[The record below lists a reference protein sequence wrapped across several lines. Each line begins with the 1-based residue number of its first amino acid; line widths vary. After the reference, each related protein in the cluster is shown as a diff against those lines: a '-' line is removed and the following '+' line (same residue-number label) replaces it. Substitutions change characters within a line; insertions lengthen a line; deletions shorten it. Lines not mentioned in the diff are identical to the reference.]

1 MSPLRLVGG
10 GHPDD
15 PHFTDPLLPHL
26 LKALAQCREGSQIE
40 LCVSFIRQSGLR
52 LLRDGLQQ
60 ALARGATLRVIT
72 SDYLEVTEPVAL
84 RELLKLDQTHTS
96 AHIYQSRGNRGFHLK
111 SYLFVRP
118 APAEKGHRQ
127 LCGQAFVGSSNISAA
142 ALNDSLEWNWS
153 LTVDKQTCD
162 EAKASLQQL
171 VAQVEQLARDPRI
184 VPLTHAWIDEYLTRY
199 QQSDLNGLR
208 LLTGD
213 QQHDTEALREAPM
226 PNQVQQEALAA
237 LHASRHA
244 GYKRGLVVMATG
256 LGKTWLAAFDV
267 RQMQAARL
275 LFVAHREEILNQARA
290 TFLHMCPTAQT
301 GIYQGQQHD
310 EADWLFASIQ
320 TVGKRHHLRRFA
332 PDHFDYIVVDEFH
345 HAASDSY
352 RRLLDHFQPRFL
364 LGLTA
369 TPERTDQADILSLCD
384 NNQVFECHLADAIAQ
399 HFLVPLTYHGIHDD
413 TIDYAALPWR
423 NGQFDPVA
431 LDHAFASQR
440 RARHALRH
448 WQALRQQR
456 TLAFCISVRHAEFM
470 ADYFTQAGIRAVA
483 IHARSSLDRHT
494 VLQQLAA
501 GTIDIIFSVDLF
513 NEGTDLPAIDTVL
526 MLRPTESKIVFLQ
539 QLGRGLRLHSGKA
552 RLQVIDLVGNH
563 KACLG
568 KPLLLQQQLTT
579 RRGEGGVPT
588 LVDGCFINLD
598 PALLPMM
605 ARLKAISK
613 PPLPEMY
620 RDLKETLG
628 YRPTAHQVWSAMQQQ
643 HLEFSTQS
651 IGGWFQLVAQEED
664 LDEASHG
671 VWQTHRAFLH
681 QALETTP
688 LTKCFKIILL
698 QALLELDGLRQP
710 PTLAALARHSRY
722 LLERHPALLARDLPA
737 AQQQL
742 AADSTGW
749 LRYWRANP
757 IKHTTGQNDREQRR
771 YWFVVKDDR
780 FIADF
785 ALTDDEID
793 LLQPMMQE
801 LLDLRMAQYLARKP
815 SHTTT
820 TTADNAMATLAVMAP
835 MAEPAGEIIDLT
847 AHTSRA
853 PTAIPANAP
862 EPQTEGVQLP
872 YFPNLKIACGHF
884 KQGDDSDRELMMIDP
899 VWGPLDPARY
909 FLARASGNSMNG
921 GKQPIV
927 DGDLLLLEWINP
939 ERAGAITGNI
949 MAIEQEDESGVNRY
963 LLRVVTKNSTGEYR
977 LKAHNRDYPELP
989 TSDSMRTFARLKGV
1003 VATTNH

>member
-1 MSPLRLVGG
+1 MSALLLVGG

-15 PHFTDPLLPHL
+15 PRFTDPLLPHL
-26 LKALAQCREGSQIE
+26 LSALAQCGQGAQID

-84 RELLKLDQTHTS
+84 RELLKLDPTRTT
-96 AHIYQSRGNRGFHLK
+96 ALIYQSQGNRGFHLK

-118 APAEKGHRQ
+118 A
-127 LCGQAFVGSSNISAA
+127 LVGQNDGQVHGRAFVGSSNISAA

-153 LTVDKQTCD
+153 LTVDEQTSH

-171 VAQVEQLARDPRI
+171 VAQVEHLAQDPRI
-184 VPLTHAWIDEYLTRY
+184 VPLTHIWIDEYLTRY
-199 QQSDLNGLR
+199 QQSDLKGLR

-213 QQHDTEALREAPM
+213 KQHDAEALREAPM

-275 LFVAHREEILNQARA
+275 LFVAHREEILTQARA
-290 TFLHMCPTAQT
+290 TFEHMCPTAQT
-301 GIYQGQQHD
+301 GIYQGQQQD

-320 TVGKRHHLRRFA
+320 TLGKRHHLRRFA

-384 NNQVFECHLADAIAQ
+384 NNQIFECHLADAIAQ
-399 HFLVPLTYHGIHDD
+399 HFLVPLTYHGILDD

-423 NGQFDPVA
+423 NGQFDPAA
-431 LDHAFASQR
+431 LEHAFASQR
-440 RARHALRH
+440 RAQHALKH
-448 WQALRQQR
+448 WQLLGQQR

-470 ADYFTQAGIRAVA
+470 ADYFTEAGIRAVA
-483 IHARSSLDRHT
+483 VHARSSLDRHE

-501 GTIDIIFSVDLF
+501 GSIDIIFSVDLF

-526 MLRPTESKIVFLQ
+526 MLRPTESRIVFLQ
-539 QLGRGLRLHSGKA
+539 QLGRGLRLYPGKA
-552 RLQVIDLVGNH
+552 RLQVIDLVGSH

-579 RRGEGGVPT
+579 RRGERGIPT

-598 PALLPMM
+598 PALLPML
-605 ARLKAISK
+605 ARLRAINK
-613 PPLPEMY
+613 PPLPEIY

-628 YRPTAHQVWSAMQQQ
+628 YRPTAHQVWSEMQQQ

-651 IGGWFQLVAQEED
+651 MGSWFHLVAQEGD
-664 LDEASHG
+664 LDDASHG
-671 VWQTHRAFLH
+671 IWQQHRAFVH
-681 QALETTP
+681 SAIETTP

-710 PTLAALARHSRY
+710 PTLAELARHSRY
-722 LLERHPALLARDLPA
+722 LLERHPELLARDLPT

-749 LRYWRANP
+749 LRYWRTNP
-757 IKHTTGQNDREQRR
+757 IKHTTGKNGSDKRR

-785 ALTDDEID
+785 ALSDDDID

-815 SHTTT
+815 SATAEIAVTIAPISEPSAEIISLAAHATGPATAAQTTT
-820 TTADNAMATLAVMAP
+820 T
-835 MAEPAGEIIDLT
+835 EQ
-847 AHTSRA
+847 S
-853 PTAIPANAP
+853 
-862 EPQTEGVQLP
+862 TEGSLLP

-884 KQGDDSDRELMMIDP
+884 KQGDDSDAELMMLDP
-899 VWGPLDPARY
+899 VWGSLDPARY

-921 GKQPIV
+921 GKQSIM
-927 DGDLLLLEWINP
+927 DGDLLLLEWITP
-939 ERAGAITGNI
+939 ERAGTITGNI
-949 MAIEQEDESGVNRY
+949 MAIEQEDESGLNQY
-963 LLRVVTKNSTGEYR
+963 LLRVVTKNAAGQYR
-977 LKAHNRDYPELP
+977 LKANNRDYPELAA
-989 TSDSMRTFARLKGV
+989 SDTMRTFARLKKV
-1003 VATTNH
+1003 VTDDAS